1 MRTIDRYLLAQF
13 LKVFVICFFSL
24 TGLYIVIDGFSYLDD
39 FMIYADKHG
48 QLLPVMGQYYAYKS
62 LSFFDRTSGILT
74 LIAAMFTVTWIQRH
88 NELTALEAA
97 GLSKGRI
104 IKPVIMAVAVISL
117 LAALNREMVIPR
129 IRGSLSRTP
138 QNLDG
143 KNAQTLEF
151 SYDNATNILL
161 RGAETIADEQCIVK
175 PDFFLPPE
183 LAVHSKH
190 ISAERAY
197 YRPAYGDKPA
207 GYLFDQLEQPKNL
220 DHQPSVEQD
229 GKRVILTPRD
239 TPWLKPRQCFVVS
252 GVSFEQLE
260 GGSTWQRYSS
270 LSELISGLRN
280 PSLGFSEDVR
290 VAIHS
295 RLVQPLLD
303 VTLLFLG
310 LPLVL
315 SRKNRNM
322 FLAIGLSVILVIW
335 FMGLTM
341 ACQYL
346 GSSYYLVSP
355 ALAAWLPLMI
365 FVPWAAGTADALVE

>member
-1 MRTIDRYLLAQF
+1 MRTIDRYLLMQF

-24 TGLYIVIDGFSYLDD
+24 TGLYIVIDGFSQLDD

-48 QLLPVMGQYYAYKS
+48 QLLPVVGKYYAYRS
-62 LSFFDRTSGILT
+62 LSFFDLTSGILT

-97 GLSKGRI
+97 GISKGRI
-104 IKPVIMAVAVISL
+104 IKPVIIAVAAISL
-117 LAALNREMVIPR
+117 LAALNRELVIPR
-129 IRGSLSRTP
+129 IRGHLSHNA
-138 QNLDG
+138 QNLNG
-143 KNAQTLEF
+143 KNAQSFDPT
-151 SYDNATNILL
+151 YDNATNILH
-161 RGAETIADEQCIVK
+161 RGTETIAEEQCIVK
-175 PDFFLPPE
+175 PDFVLPAE
-183 LAVHSKH
+183 LHNISKH
-190 ISAERAY
+190 LVAERAY
-197 YRPAYGDKPA
+197 YRSAFGDKPA
-207 GYLFDQLEQPKNL
+207 GYLFDQLLQPKNL
-220 DHQPSVEQD
+220 DHVPSVEQD
-229 GKRVILTPRD
+229 GKRVILTPKD
-239 TPWLKPRQCFVVS
+239 TPWLKSQQCFVVS

-270 LSELISGLRN
+270 VSELISGLRN
-280 PSLGFSEDVR
+280 PSLGYSEEAR

-322 FLAIGLSVILVIW
+322 FLAIGLSMILVAL
-335 FMGLTM
+335 FMGLNM
-341 ACQYL
+341 ACQHI
-346 GSSYYLVSP
+346 GSNYYLVSP

-365 FVPWAAGTADALVE
+365 FVPWAAGTADVLLE

>member
-24 TGLYIVIDGFSYLDD
+24 TGLYIVIDGFSNLDD

-48 QLLPVMGQYYAYKS
+48 QLLPVMGEYYAYRS

-104 IKPVIMAVAVISL
+104 IKPVIIAVAMISL
-117 LAALNREMVIPR
+117 LAALNRELVIPR
-129 IRGSLSRTP
+129 IRGNLSHNA
-138 QNLDG
+138 QNLNG

-161 RGAETIADEQCIVK
+161 RGAETIAEEQCIVK
-175 PDFFLPPE
+175 PDFILPPE
-183 LAVHSKH
+183 LAVYSKR
-190 ISAERAY
+190 IAADRAY
-197 YRPAYGDKPA
+197 YRSAFGDKPA

-239 TPWLKPRQCFVVS
+239 TPWLKSQQCFVVS

-315 SRKNRNM
+315 SCKNRNM
-322 FLAIGLSVILVIW
+322 FLAIGLSVILVVW

-346 GSSYYLVSP
+346 GSNYYLVSP

-365 FVPWAAGTADALVE
+365 FVPWAAGTADVLLE

>member
-1 MRTIDRYLLAQF
+1 IIDRYLLMQF

-24 TGLYIVIDGFSYLDD
+24 TGLYIVIDGFSYLDE
-39 FMIYADKHG
+39 FMSYADKHG
-48 QLLPVMGQYYAYKS
+48 KLLPVMGEYYAYKS

-97 GLSKGRI
+97 GLSRGRI
-104 IKPVIMAVAVISL
+104 IKPVIVAVGIISL

-129 IRGSLSRTP
+129 VRGSLGRTP

-143 KNAQTLEF
+143 KTSQSLEPK
-151 SYDNATNILL
+151 YDNATNIML

-175 PDFFLPPE
+175 PDFVLPPE
-183 LAVHSKH
+183 MAAYGKQH
-190 ISAERAY
+190 IMADRAY
-197 YRPAYGDKPA
+197 YRPAFGDKPA
-207 GYLFDQLEQPKNL
+207 GYLFDQLQQPKSL
-220 DHQPSVEQD
+220 DHQASIEQD
-229 GKRVILTPRD
+229 GKRVLLTPRD
-239 TPWLKPRQCFVVS
+239 TPWLKSQQCFVVS
-252 GVSFEQLE
+252 GVSYEQLQA
-260 GGSTWQRYSS
+260 GSSWQNYSS
-270 LSELISGLRN
+270 LSELIAGLRN

-322 FLAIGLSVILVIW
+322 FLAIGLSVILVVW

-341 ACQYL
+341 ACQFL
-346 GSSYYLVSP
+346 GSNYYLVSP

-365 FVPWAAGTADALVE
+365 FIPWAAGTADVLLE